1 MLTHVTYRSNVDPI
15 NAEVMWALG
24 SGCRDIKTFKVAPV
38 YPCQNPSAFNSKCVQ
53 LIGKCF
59 RDLETLSIGG
69 YEVDLSALSFVAKC
83 CQRLEFLEL
92 NHMSVVT
99 KSVVKEL
106 TDVGL
111 KSIRDLKLIGTPIE
125 SDAVNLLYS
134 SCKYLKCV
142 EIQLSAEDYF
152 AGTKRPADMKRYKN
166 ETEKLKV
173 LTKKPGLGKILALT
187 IL

>member
-1 MLTHVTYRSNVDPI
+1 MLSSHLFFCLYLILAPFTVPCLRAVYAVNRIFRKQNNPHRPSI
-15 NAEVMWALG
+15 VMDA
-24 SGCRDIKTFKVAPV
+24 KTGISHNFTQTTFMRWNI
-38 YPCQNPSAFNSKCVQ
+38 PCDRKMSKS
-53 LIGKCF
+53 
-59 RDLETLSIGG
+59 TLPHHI
-69 YEVDLSALSFVAKC
+69 YLSAKC

-134 SCKYLKCV
+134 KCNTSLYAN
-142 EIQLSAEDYF
+142 ILN
-152 AGTKRPADMKRYKN
+152 TKRNAHKG
-166 ETEKLKV
+166 KV
-173 LTKKPGLGKILALT
+173 LFFERKGLCFYFIN
-187 IL
+187 